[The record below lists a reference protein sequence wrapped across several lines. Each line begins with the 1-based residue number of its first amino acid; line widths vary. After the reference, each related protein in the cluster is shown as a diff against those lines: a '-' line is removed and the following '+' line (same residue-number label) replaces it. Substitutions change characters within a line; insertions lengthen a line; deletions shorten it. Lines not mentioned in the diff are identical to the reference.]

1 MSVVSNPAL
10 EPVSEPIS
18 EPCPELEPESENEGE
33 LADKDVISNSKKRKL
48 ENAEPA
54 YFKTLTLEEF
64 TPKVNNSDIILFI
77 HQYSIPTLSINKIL
91 NYDILTRCVIYN
103 SLVSANPSI
112 IFLILKNTHLHTQ
125 VETILNT
132 MKSNNFSK
140 ENCSKENMA
149 LFEDYLTM
157 SLAIRRKFNS
167 HYFYLTP
174 NPNPFSNSPL
184 TDKAYDMLNFID
196 LVRSRFIIESQ
207 K

>member
-1 MSVVSNPAL
+1 MSVVSNPTPK
-10 EPVSEPIS
+10 PVS

-48 ENAEPA
+48 ENTEPE
-54 YFKTLTLEEF
+54 YFKTLTLKEF
-64 TPKVNNSDIILFI
+64 TPIVNIPSIILSI

-91 NYDILTRCVIYN
+91 NCDILTRCVIYN
-103 SLVSANPSI
+103 SIVSANPSI
-112 IFLILKNTHLHTQ
+112 ISPILKNTHLHTQ

-140 ENCSKENMA
+140 ENCSKENML
-149 LFEDYLTM
+149 LFEDYLIM
-157 SLAIRRKFNS
+157 SLSNRRKFNS
-167 HYFYLTP
+167 HYLYLSP
-174 NPNPFSNSPL
+174 NLFSNSPL
-184 TDKAYDMLNFID
+184 TDKDYDMLNFID